1 MVFFLFAEV
10 RGICKLTAHVKIF
23 IENPCDKSERFDT
36 INLLMPEFQIAKT

>member
-1 MVFFLFAEV
+1 MQIYSSF
-10 RGICKLTAHVKIF
+10 TVKIF